1 MPVLLQNNEGKGE
14 QWLREIE
21 HKVIIFEAGSWVHG
35 SEFYYYLYFY
45 MCSKFPVKNGEN
57 VNQSNRT
64 GRSLAFLPK

>member
-45 MCSKFPVKNGEN
+45 MCSKFPVKKWGKREPIKP
-57 VNQSNRT
+57 NRKI
-64 GRSLAFLPK
+64 SCISS